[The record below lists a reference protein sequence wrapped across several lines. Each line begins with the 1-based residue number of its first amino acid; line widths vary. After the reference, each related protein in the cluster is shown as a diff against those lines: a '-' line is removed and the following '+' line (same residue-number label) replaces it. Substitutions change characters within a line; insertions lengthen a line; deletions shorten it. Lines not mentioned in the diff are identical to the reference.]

1 MDRTHDRTSFDGALL
16 GGGVLVGLGRMH
28 AHGARPRSMLMV
40 IFSTRY
46 RDKLTGFERRKRT
59 TPVCAHEDS
68 DRVPEVPKRNGS
80 SRLSLRGSRVAR
92 GTRRVHADFGPDR
105 H

>member
-1 MDRTHDRTSFDGALL
+1 MTELEVMDRTHDRPSFDGALL

-46 RDKLTGFERRKRT
+46 RDVKFEKCTVLAQVWFVSYISQEVNRFRET
-59 TPVCAHEDS
+59 QEDYS
-68 DRVPEVPKRNGS
+68 GWR
-80 SRLSLRGSRVAR
+80 A
-92 GTRRVHADFGPDR
+92 
-105 H
+105 